1 MHSVPLWIAAV
12 VYFVTLFCWQTHYVT
27 ALDQAFRFPS
37 YRSIQ
42 LDPSLD

>member
-1 MHSVPLWIAAV
+1 MRSVPVWIAAV
-12 VYFVTLFCWQTHYVT
+12 LYFVTLLCWQTHYVT